1 MEDHLRLV
9 SVVYE
14 SDVNITALGRLRL
27 TELASLTIEAEYLV
41 FPGGPISRLWNPM
54 LTGIHTLVISS
65 LPVMATRKC
74 VRDGNTDS
82 LFGKRIEDCTDPS
95 PHPGF

>member
-54 LTGIHTLVISS
+54 LTGIHTPFGDLKSS
-65 LPVMATRKC
+65 
-74 VRDGNTDS
+74 RDGNT
-82 LFGKRIEDCTDPS
+82 KMRP
-95 PHPGF
+95 